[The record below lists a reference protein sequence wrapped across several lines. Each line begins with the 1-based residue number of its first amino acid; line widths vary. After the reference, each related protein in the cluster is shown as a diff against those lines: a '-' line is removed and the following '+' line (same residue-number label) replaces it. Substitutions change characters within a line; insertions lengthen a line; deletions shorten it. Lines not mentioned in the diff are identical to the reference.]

1 MSKER
6 VEKYKEQLSAIKRI
20 SLALS
25 QTVKLDELLPK
36 IMAELADIMNAER
49 STLYL
54 VDEKNK
60 EIWSK
65 VAIKSEIKEIRQKF
79 GLGLSGW
86 VAKNGKKINLADV
99 YDDDRFDPKTD
110 KRTGFKTRSALT
122 IPMLEITKGKKKKVI
137 GVIQVLNK
145 KTAKYFDN
153 DDETLL
159 ESMSYQISISIQNS
173 RLYWELQDKVDEI
186 DFLYEIEKKV
196 TKTENL
202 DDLLTDLTEKIVEYL
217 DAEAGS
223 IIIKDKTQNDL
234 FFKVA
239 TGKHANSLKKVRL
252 ENDHGIVGWVVS
264 NSESALVRDVESDE
278 RFNEMVSKS
287 LKMQTNSILCTP
299 IVSKENNET
308 IGAIELINRKGSGK
322 YFSENDLRIIELIAG
337 HISRIIETLNYREEK
352 LKQDQL
358 VSIGRFLST
367 IVHDIRSPMNNIM
380 GFVELMR
387 DDDATS
393 DERKEYSGI
402 ISKQINSLIAMTTEI
417 LDFAK
422 GKTSVL
428 PRKVGVSDLF
438 KDYVNFVK
446 DDLNKQRVEFKTK
459 NNAGNH
465 IVYADPLK
473 LNRVFMNLH
482 KNAIEAMNGEKRKI
496 EFTANALDDNWIC
509 FKMKDSGCGIP
520 DKVKNKIFDSFI
532 SHGKENGTGLG
543 LAIVKKIIDDHH
555 GKIELKS
562 SKNGTEFR
570 IYLKE
575 YISS

>member
-1 MSKER
+1 LRKER
-6 VEKYKEQLSAIKRI
+6 VVKYKEQLSAIKRI

-25 QTVKLDELLPK
+25 QTLKLDELLPK
-36 IMAELADIMNAER
+36 IMAEMADIMNAER

-54 VDEKNK
+54 VDEKNE

-79 GLGLSGW
+79 GNGLSGW
-86 VAKNGKKINLADV
+86 VARHGKKINLEDV
-99 YDDDRFDPKTD
+99 YTDDRFDPKTD
-110 KRTGFKTRSALT
+110 KKTGFRTRSALT
-122 IPMLEITKGKKKKVI
+122 IPLLEITGKRKKKVI

-145 KTAKYFDN
+145 KTSKFFDH

-202 DDLLTDLTEKIVEYL
+202 DDLLTNLTENIVDYL

-239 TGKHANSLKKVRL
+239 TGKHANHLKKIRL
-252 ENDHGIVGWVVS
+252 EQDHGIVGWVVS
-264 NSESALVRDVESDE
+264 NNESALVKDVEADG
-278 RFNEMVSKS
+278 RFNSMVSKS
-287 LKMQTNSILCTP
+287 LRMQTNSILCTP

-308 IGAIELINRKGSGK
+308 IGAIELINRKGSGR
-322 YFSENDLRIIELIAG
+322 YFSENDLRVIELIAG
-337 HISRIIETLNYREEK
+337 HISRIIETLNYRDEK

-387 DDDATS
+387 EDDASS
-393 DERKEYSGI
+393 DERNEYSSI
-402 ISKQINSLIAMTTEI
+402 IAKQINSLIAMTTEI

-428 PRKVGVSDLF
+428 PRKIGVSDIF
-438 KDYVNFVK
+438 NDYVNFVK
-446 DDLNKQRVEFKTK
+446 DDLKKQRVEFVIK
-459 NNAGNH
+459 NNASSH
-465 IVYADPLK
+465 IIYADPLK

-482 KNAIEAMNGEKRKI
+482 KNAIEAMNGTERKI
-496 EFTANALDDNWIC
+496 EFSVSALQKNWIC
-509 FKMKDSGCGIP
+509 FKIKDSGCGIP

-562 SKNGTEFR
+562 SKKGTEFK

-575 YISS
+575 FSPS